1 MLSKLFKIFKILV
14 IIFSFNI
21 SFADTPYYLDFKY
34 VLNQST
40 AGKKA
45 QETLKKKLDQGI
57 KKISTTEKSLLEEE
71 KKIIQQ
77 KKLIKPEEYKKK
89 VEELRSKVSKLQ
101 KERNNLLQNIA
112 KQRGNAKKEL
122 LKNLNP
128 ILEDYMKEKNIIMI
142 IDKKNLLL
150 ADKKLDITK
159 EITNLLNQKLKS
171 VKLD

>member
-1 MLSKLFKIFKILV
+1 MLSKLFKIFTILV

>member
-1 MLSKLFKIFKILV
+1 MLLRLFKIFSIFV

-21 SFADTPYYLDFKY
+21 SIADTPYYLDFKY

-101 KERNNLLQNIA
+101 KERNTLLQNIA
-112 KQRGNAKKEL
+112 KQRGNAKKDL

-128 ILEDYMKEKNIIMI
+128 ILENYMKEKNIIMI

-171 VKLD
+171 VNLD

>member
-1 MLSKLFKIFKILV
+1 MLSKLFKIFSIFV

-21 SFADTPYYLDFKY
+21 SIADTPYYLDFKY

-101 KERNNLLQNIA
+101 KDRNTLLQNIA

-128 ILEDYMKEKNIIMI
+128 ILENYMKEKNIIMI

-159 EITNLLNQKLKS
+159 EITDILNQKLKS

>member
-1 MLSKLFKIFKILV
+1 MLSKLFKIFSIFV

-21 SFADTPYYLDFKY
+21 SIADTPYYLDFKY

-101 KERNNLLQNIA
+101 KERNTLLQNIA
-112 KQRGNAKKEL
+112 KQRGNAKKDL

-128 ILEDYMKEKNIIMI
+128 ILENYMKEKNIIMI

>member
-1 MLSKLFKIFKILV
+1 M
-14 IIFSFNI
+14 
-21 SFADTPYYLDFKY
+21 
-34 VLNQST
+34 
-40 AGKKA
+40 
-45 QETLKKKLDQGI
+45 
-57 KKISTTEKSLLEEE
+57 EEE

-101 KERNNLLQNIA
+101 KERNTLLQNIA

-122 LKNLNP
+122 LKSLNP
-128 ILEDYMKEKNIIMI
+128 ILESYMKEKNIIMI

-159 EITNLLNQKLKS
+159 EITNLLNQKIKS

>member
-1 MLSKLFKIFKILV
+1 MLSKLFKIFTILV

-142 IDKKNLLL
+142 IDKKTYYWLIKNWILQ
-150 ADKKLDITK
+150 KKLQIY
-159 EITNLLNQKLKS
+159 
-171 VKLD
+171 

>member
-1 MLSKLFKIFKILV
+1 MLSKLFKIFSIFV

-21 SFADTPYYLDFKY
+21 SIADTPYYLDFKY

-101 KERNNLLQNIA
+101 KERNTLLQNIA
-112 KQRGNAKKEL
+112 KQRGNAKKDL

-128 ILEDYMKEKNIIMI
+128 ILENYMKEKNIIMI

-159 EITNLLNQKLKS
+159 EITDILNQKLKS

>member
-1 MLSKLFKIFKILV
+1 MLSKLFKIFSIFV

-21 SFADTPYYLDFKY
+21 SIADTPYYLDFKY

-101 KERNNLLQNIA
+101 KERNTLLQNIA
-112 KQRGNAKKEL
+112 KQRGNDKKDL

-128 ILEDYMKEKNIIMI
+128 ILEKYMKEKNIIMI

>member
-1 MLSKLFKIFKILV
+1 MLSKLFKIFTILV

-101 KERNNLLQNIA
+101 KERNTLLQNIA

>member
-1 MLSKLFKIFKILV
+1 MLSKLFKIFSILV

>member
-1 MLSKLFKIFKILV
+1 MLSKLFKIFTILV

-71 KKIIQQ
+71 KKLFN